1 MNKIWI
7 VFGICLIVFYGC
19 KDENFYPKPL
29 GFHRIDFPEKVEM
42 KSYEGVCPFSYQY
55 PSFAY
60 VQDQERCNQNI
71 TFSRF
76 NAIMHCTNIQ
86 FDNTES
92 NNLFYH
98 SEYSRKLAYE
108 HRIKADAIN
117 ERAFSNDSLG
127 VYGVTYEI
135 IGDVASNYQF
145 FLTDSTKNF
154 YRGSLYFNVKPN
166 IDSIKPVLDYLK
178 ENINTMI
185 GTFDWK
191 N

>member
-1 MNKIWI
+1 MN
-7 VFGICLIVFYGC
+7 C
-19 KDENFYPKPL
+19 KNENFYPKPL
-29 GFHRIDFPEKVEM
+29 GFHRIDFPEKVET
-42 KSYEGVCPFSYQY
+42 KTYEGNCPFTYDY
-55 PSFAY
+55 PNFAY
-60 VQDQERCNQNI
+60 VQDAERCNQDI
-71 TFSRF
+71 SFPRF
-76 NAIMHCTNIQ
+76 NAVMHCTNIQ

-117 ERAFSNDSLG
+117 EKVFTNDSLG
-127 VYGVTYEI
+127 VYGISYEI
-135 IGDVASNYQF
+135 VGNVASNYQF
-145 FLTDSTKNF
+145 FLTDSTNNF

-191 N
+191 

>member
-1 MNKIWI
+1 MTKIGTLF
-7 VFGICLIVFYGC
+7 VLLLLLLVGC
-19 KDENFYPKPL
+19 KSENFYPKPM
-29 GFHRIDFPEKVEM
+29 GFHRIDFPKDV
-42 KSYEGVCPFSYQY
+42 KLKTYESDCPFTFQY
-55 PSFAY
+55 PNFA
-60 VQDQERCNQNI
+60 VIQEKERCNQNI
-71 TFSRF
+71 VFPTY
-76 NAIMHCTNIQ
+76 NAVLHCTNIQ
-86 FDNTES
+86 FNNSGT

-117 ERAFSNDSLG
+117 ERAYSNDSLG

-145 FLTDSTKNF
+145 FLTDSTNNF

-166 IDSIKPVLDYLK
+166 IDSIRPVLDYLK

-191 N
+191 

>member
-7 VFGICLIVFYGC
+7 VFVVGFVVFYGC
-19 KDENFYPKPL
+19 KSENYYPKPM
-29 GFHRIDFPEKVEM
+29 GFHRIDFPENIQRKT
-42 KSYEGVCPFSYQY
+42 YEGNCPFTFQY
-55 PSFAY
+55 PIFAS
-60 VQDQERCNQNI
+60 VQDKDRCNQNI
-71 TFSRF
+71 AFPKF
-76 NAIMHCTNIQ
+76 KAVLHCTNIQ
-86 FDNTES
+86 FDDTKM

-117 ERAFSNDSLG
+117 ETAYTNDSLG

-135 IGDVASNYQF
+135 IGDVACNYQF
-145 FLTDSTKNF
+145 FLTDSTNNF
-154 YRGSLYFNVKPN
+154 YRGSLYFNVPPN
-166 IDSIKPVLDYLK
+166 LDSLRPILNYLK

-191 N
+191 